1 MSISMLF
8 IIVVVGAAAGWIADR
23 FATGKGFGLSGDAI
37 IGIVGAIA
45 GVLAARRFGVA
56 LMPGIGGTVI
66 HAAAGAI
73 VLLAIARV
81 SQSGFGRGASAGKP
95 APTPST
101 KPAAAKPAAKPAA
114 AKPAFRSALRQ
125 AAAAAPVPAVR
136 PERPEPR
143 QGR

>member
-37 IGIVGAIA
+37 VGIVGAIA

-95 APTPST
+95 VPTPST
-101 KPAAAKPAAKPAA
+101 KPAAAKPAA

>member
-37 IGIVGAIA
+37 VGIVGAIA

-56 LMPGIGGTVI
+56 LMPGVGGTVI

-81 SQSGFGRGASAGKP
+81 SQSGFGGGAS
-95 APTPST
+95 S
-101 KPAAAKPAAKPAA
+101 AK
-114 AKPAFRSALRQ
+114 
-125 AAAAAPVPAVR
+125 AAAPKPTVAKSAASTPVFR
-136 PERPEPR
+136 PERPAPR